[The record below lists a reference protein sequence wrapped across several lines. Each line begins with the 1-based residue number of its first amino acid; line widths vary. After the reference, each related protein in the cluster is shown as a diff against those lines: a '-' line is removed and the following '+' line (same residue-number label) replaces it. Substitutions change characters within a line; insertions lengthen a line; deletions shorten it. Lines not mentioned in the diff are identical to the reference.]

1 MNQRVGADQIAH
13 IYGSGRA
20 DGRERIQSGALL
32 LRLLRYLTPFRL
44 QLMGALVLVIIT
56 ALVQAI
62 GPALIA
68 RAIDVNITQ
77 KDLQGLTK
85 TMLLLL
91 GVYVVGLASQSGQ
104 GYLIGWIGQRFL
116 AQLRVQIFD
125 KIQSLPLAFFD
136 QNKAGDLMSRLVN
149 DIQTINQLLSQGIT
163 QVIGSVFSLVGIII
177 AMMVLSLPLAAA
189 SFLVLPVMIWVT
201 VLFARR
207 SGVAFRKTRTVLGIV
222 SSELEEELAGVRV
235 AQAYNRTEANIQH
248 FAEHNAANRDVNVQA
263 VIVTSAFTPSIDMLS
278 TLATVIVA
286 AFGGWLV
293 VNNKLQ
299 VGIVVAFFI
308 YVQQFF
314 RPIQIIS
321 NIYTQMQS
329 AFAGAERIFDLIDTP
344 LQQKDSPDAQVLPP
358 IEGRVVF
365 DHVNF
370 SYAAKPDPTNLV
382 LRDINLIAEQ
392 GQTIALVGETGAGK
406 STMVNLI
413 PRFYDVTS
421 GKMLIDGFD
430 TSDVTLASLRRQ
442 IGFVQQDTFLFS
454 GTVADNIRYG
464 RLDATD
470 AEVEE
475 AAKAVSVHDFILS
488 LPDGYKTKLG
498 ERGTGLSQGQR
509 QLIAFARTVLA
520 DARILILDEA
530 TSNIDT
536 YTESLIQNALKKLL
550 NGRTSFIIAHRLST
564 VRDADLVLV
573 VDKGQIVE
581 RGTHDELLALGGR
594 YAELYQR
601 SVPID
606 ACKLA

>member
-1 MNQRVGADQIAH
+1 MNQRASAEELDH

-20 DGRERIQSGALL
+20 DGQQRIQSGKLL
-32 LRLLRYLTPFRL
+32 LRLLRYLAPFRL
-44 QLMGALVLVIIT
+44 QLLGALILIIIT
-56 ALVQAI
+56 ALVQAL

-68 RAIDVNITQ
+68 SAIDVNITQ
-77 KDLQGLTK
+77 QDLQGLTK
-85 TMLLLL
+85 TMFLLL
-91 GVYVVGLASQSGQ
+91 GVYIVGLLSQSGQ
-104 GYLIGWIGQRFL
+104 GYLIGWVGQRFL
-116 AQLRVQIFD
+116 SQLRVDLFD
-125 KIQSLPLAFFD
+125 KIQLLPLAFFD

-163 QVIGSVFSLVGIII
+163 QVIGSVFSLIGIII
-177 AMMVLSLPLAAA
+177 AMLVLSFPLALA
-189 SFLVLPVMIWVT
+189 SFLVLPFMIWFT

-222 SSELEEELAGVRV
+222 SSELEEELTGVRV
-235 AQAYNRTEANIQH
+235 AQAYNRTEANILH
-248 FAEHNAANRDVNVQA
+248 FAQHNAANRDVNIQA

-293 VNNKLQ
+293 VSHKLQ

-329 AFAGAERIFDLIDTP
+329 AFAGSERIFDLIDTP
-344 LQQKDSPDAQVLPP
+344 LQQQDSPKALELPP
-358 IEGRVVF
+358 IEGRVVY

-370 SYAAKPDPTNLV
+370 SYTAKPDPTNLV
-382 LRDINLIAEQ
+382 LRDINLVVEP

-421 GKMLIDGFD
+421 GKMVIDGFE
-430 TSDVTLASLRRQ
+430 TRDVTLASLRRQ

-454 GTVADNIRYG
+454 GTVAETIRYG
-464 RLDATD
+464 RLDASD
-470 AEVEE
+470 IEVEE

-488 LPDGYKTKLG
+488 LPEGYNTKLG

-520 DARILILDEA
+520 DTRILILDEA

-536 YTESLIQNALKKLL
+536 YTESLIQDALKKLL
-550 NGRTSFIIAHRLST
+550 KDRTSFIIAHRLST
-564 VRDADLVLV
+564 VRDANLVLV

-581 RGTHDELLALGGR
+581 RGTHDELLELSGR

-601 SVPID
+601 QLP
-606 ACKLA
+606 

>member
-13 IYGSGRA
+13 IYGSERV

-44 QLMGALVLVIIT
+44 QLLGALVLVIIT

-91 GVYVVGLASQSGQ
+91 GVYVVGLVSQSGQ
-104 GYLIGWIGQRFL
+104 VYLIGWIGQRFL

-177 AMMVLSLPLAAA
+177 AMLILSVPLAAA

-293 VNNKLQ
+293 VTQKLQ

-344 LQQKDSPDAQVLPP
+344 LQQKDNPNAQILSP
-358 IEGRVVF
+358 IKGRIVF

-370 SYAAKPDPTNLV
+370 SYAAKPDTTNMV
-382 LRDINLIAEQ
+382 IRDINLVAEQ

-421 GKMLIDGFD
+421 GKVLIDGFD

-470 AEVEE
+470 AEVED

-488 LPDGYKTKLG
+488 MPDGYKTKLG

-536 YTESLIQNALKKLL
+536 YTEGLIQNALKKLL
-550 NGRTSFIIAHRLST
+550 QGRTSFIIAHRLST
-564 VRDADLVLV
+564 IRDADLVLV

-581 RGTHDELLALGGR
+581 RGTHEELLALGGR

-601 SVPID
+601 QFP
-606 ACKLA
+606 

>member
-1 MNQRVGADQIAH
+1 
-13 IYGSGRA
+13 
-20 DGRERIQSGALL
+20 
-32 LRLLRYLTPFRL
+32 
-44 QLMGALVLVIIT
+44 
-56 ALVQAI
+56 
-62 GPALIA
+62 
-68 RAIDVNITQ
+68 
-77 KDLQGLTK
+77 
-85 TMLLLL
+85 
-91 GVYVVGLASQSGQ
+91 
-104 GYLIGWIGQRFL
+104 
-116 AQLRVQIFD
+116 
-125 KIQSLPLAFFD
+125 
-136 QNKAGDLMSRLVN
+136 MSRLVN

-189 SFLVLPVMIWVT
+189 SFLVLPVIIWVT

-278 TLATVIVA
+278 TLATVIVG

-293 VNNKLQ
+293 VTHKIQ
-299 VGIVVAFFI
+299 VRIVVAFFI
-308 YVQQFF
+308 YVQQFL

-329 AFAGAERIFDLIDTP
+329 AFAGAERIFNLIDTP
-344 LQQKDSPDAQVLPP
+344 LQQKDNPNARILPP

-365 DHVNF
+365 DHVTF

-382 LRDINLIAEQ
+382 LRDINLVAEQ

-421 GKMLIDGFD
+421 GQIMIDGFD

-536 YTESLIQNALKKLL
+536 YTESLIQTALKKLL
-550 NGRTSFIIAHRLST
+550 QGRTSFIIAHRLST
-564 VRDADLVLV
+564 IRDADLVLV
-573 VDKGQIVE
+573 VDKGQIIE

-601 SVPID
+601 QFP
-606 ACKLA
+606 

>member
-1 MNQRVGADQIAH
+1 MNQRLAADQITH
-13 IYGSGRA
+13 IYGSTRGS
-20 DGRERIQSGALL
+20 GQERIQSGALL
-32 LRLLRYLTPFRL
+32 RRLLSYLTPFRL
-44 QLMGALVLVIIT
+44 QLMGALVLVIIS

-68 RAIDVNITQ
+68 RAIDLNILQ
-77 KDLQGLTK
+77 KDYQGLTQ

-91 GVYVVGLASQSGQ
+91 GVYIVGLMSQSGQ
-104 GYLIGWIGQRFL
+104 VYLIGWVGQRFL
-116 AQLRVQIFD
+116 ALLRIRIFE

-163 QVIGSVFSLVGIII
+163 QVIGSVFSLVGILI
-177 AMMVLSLPLAAA
+177 AMVVLSLPLAAV
-189 SFLVLPVMIWVT
+189 SFLVLPVMIWIT

-207 SGVAFRKTRTVLGIV
+207 SGVAFRRTRTVLGIV

-286 AFGGWLV
+286 VFGGWLV
-293 VNNKLQ
+293 VNHKIA

-344 LQQKDSPDAQVLPP
+344 LQQQDSPEAQILPP
-358 IEGRVVF
+358 VEGRVVF
-365 DHVNF
+365 EHVNF
-370 SYAAKPDPTNLV
+370 SYNVKPDPTNLV
-382 LRDINLIAEQ
+382 LRDINLVAGA

-406 STMVNLI
+406 STLVNLI

-421 GKMLIDGFD
+421 GKVMIDGSD
-430 TSDVTLASLRRQ
+430 TSEVTLASLRRQ
-442 IGFVQQDTFLFS
+442 IGFVQQDTYLFS

-470 AEVEE
+470 TEVEE
-475 AAKAVSVHDFILS
+475 AAKAVSVHDFILA
-488 LPDGYKTKLG
+488 LPEGYNTKLG

-536 YTESLIQNALKKLL
+536 YTEGLIQNALKRLL
-550 NGRTSFIIAHRLST
+550 KGRTSFIIAHRLST
-564 VRDADLVLV
+564 IRDADLVLV

-581 RGTHDELLALGGR
+581 RGTHDELLALNGR

-601 SVPID
+601 QFP
-606 ACKLA
+606 

>member
-1 MNQRVGADQIAH
+1 MNQRLAADHITH
-13 IYGSGRA
+13 IYGSARGA
-20 DGRERIQSGALL
+20 GQERIQSGALL
-32 LRLLRYLTPFRL
+32 RRLLRYLAPFRL
-44 QLMGALVLVIIT
+44 QLLGSLVLVIIT

-77 KDLQGLTK
+77 KDFQGLTQ

-91 GVYVVGLASQSGQ
+91 GVYIVGLFSQSGQ
-104 GYLIGWIGQRFL
+104 GYLIGWVGQRFL
-116 AQLRVQIFD
+116 ARLRIQIFD

-163 QVIGSVFSLVGIII
+163 QVIGSVFSLVGILI
-177 AMMVLSLPLAAA
+177 AMVVLCLPLAVV
-189 SFLVLPVMIWVT
+189 SFLVLPVMIWIT

-207 SGVAFRKTRTVLGIV
+207 SGVAFRRTRTVLGIV
-222 SSELEEELAGVRV
+222 SSELEEELVGVRV
-235 AQAYNRTEANIQH
+235 AQAFNRTEANIQH

-278 TLATVIVA
+278 TFATAIVA
-286 AFGGWLV
+286 VFGGWLV
-293 VNNKLQ
+293 VNHIIAI
-299 VGIVVAFFI
+299 GIVVAFFI

-344 LQQKDSPDAQVLPP
+344 LQQQDSPEAQILPP
-358 IEGRVVF
+358 VEGHVVF
-365 DHVNF
+365 EHVNF
-370 SYAAKPDPTNLV
+370 SYDARPDPTNMV
-382 LRDINLIAEQ
+382 LRDINLVVEA

-406 STMVNLI
+406 STLVNLI
-413 PRFYDVTS
+413 PRFYDVTN
-421 GKMLIDGFD
+421 GKLMIDGYD
-430 TSDVTLASLRRQ
+430 TREVTLASLRRQ
-442 IGFVQQDTFLFS
+442 VGFVQQDTFLFS

-475 AAKAVSVHDFILS
+475 AAKAVSVHDFILA
-488 LPDGYKTKLG
+488 LPEGYKTRLG
-498 ERGTGLSQGQR
+498 ERGTGLSQGQK

-520 DARILILDEA
+520 DAHILILDEA

-536 YTESLIQNALKKLL
+536 YTEGLIQNALKRLL
-550 NGRTSFIIAHRLST
+550 TGRTSFIIAHRLST
-564 VRDADLVLV
+564 IRDADLVLV

-581 RGTHDELLALGGR
+581 RGTHDELLALNGR

-601 SVPID
+601 QFP
-606 ACKLA
+606 

>member
-1 MNQRVGADQIAH
+1 MNQRLAADKITH
-13 IYGSGRA
+13 IYGSARGT
-20 DGRERIQSGALL
+20 GQERIQSGALL
-32 LRLLRYLTPFRL
+32 RRLLRYLTPFRL
-44 QLMGALVLVIIT
+44 QLIGALVLVIIS

-68 RAIDVNITQ
+68 RAIDLNIIL
-77 KDLQGLTK
+77 KDYQGLTQ

-91 GVYVVGLASQSGQ
+91 GVYIVGLLSQSGQ
-104 GYLIGWIGQRFL
+104 GYLIGWVGQRFL
-116 AQLRVQIFD
+116 ALLRIRIFE

-177 AMMVLSLPLAAA
+177 AMFVLSLPLAAV
-189 SFLVLPVMIWVT
+189 SFLVLPVMVWIT

-207 SGVAFRKTRTVLGIV
+207 SGVAFRRTRTVLGIV
-222 SSELEEELAGVRV
+222 SSELEEELTGVRV
-235 AQAYNRTEANIQH
+235 AQAFNRTEANIQH

-293 VNNKLQ
+293 VNHKIA

-344 LQQKDSPDAQVLPP
+344 LQQQDSPEAQVLPP
-358 IEGRVVF
+358 VEGHVVF
-365 DHVNF
+365 EHVNF
-370 SYAAKPDPTNLV
+370 SYNVKPDPTNLV
-382 LRDINLIAEQ
+382 LHDINLVAGE

-406 STMVNLI
+406 STLVNLI

-421 GKMLIDGFD
+421 GRVMIDGYD

-470 AEVEE
+470 TEVEE
-475 AAKAVSVHDFILS
+475 AAKAVSVHDFILA
-488 LPDGYKTKLG
+488 LPEGYKTRLG

-536 YTESLIQNALKKLL
+536 YTEGLIQNALKRLL
-550 NGRTSFIIAHRLST
+550 KGRTSFIIAHRLST
-564 VRDADLVLV
+564 IRDADLVLV
-573 VDKGQIVE
+573 VDKGQIIE

-601 SVPID
+601 QFP
-606 ACKLA
+606 

>member
-1 MNQRVGADQIAH
+1 MNQRLAADKITH
-13 IYGSGRA
+13 IYGSARGT
-20 DGRERIQSGALL
+20 GQERIQSGALL
-32 LRLLRYLTPFRL
+32 RRLLRYLTPFRL
-44 QLMGALVLVIIT
+44 QLIGALVLVIIS

-68 RAIDVNITQ
+68 RAIDLNIIQ
-77 KDLQGLTK
+77 KDYQGLTQ

-91 GVYVVGLASQSGQ
+91 GVYIVGLLSQSGQ
-104 GYLIGWIGQRFL
+104 GYLIGWVGQRFL
-116 AQLRVQIFD
+116 ALLRIRIFE

-177 AMMVLSLPLAAA
+177 AMFVLSLPLAAV
-189 SFLVLPVMIWVT
+189 SFLVLPVMVWIT

-207 SGVAFRKTRTVLGIV
+207 SGVAFRRTRTVLGIV
-222 SSELEEELAGVRV
+222 SSELEEELTGVRV
-235 AQAYNRTEANIQH
+235 AQAFNRTEANIQH

-293 VNNKLQ
+293 VNHKIA
-299 VGIVVAFFI
+299 VGIVVAVFI

-344 LQQKDSPDAQVLPP
+344 LQQQDSPEAQVLPAVK
-358 IEGRVVF
+358 GHVVF
-365 DHVNF
+365 EHVNF
-370 SYAAKPDPTNLV
+370 SYNVKPDPTNLV
-382 LRDINLIAEQ
+382 LHDINLVAGE

-406 STMVNLI
+406 STLVNLI

-421 GKMLIDGFD
+421 GRVMIDGYD
-430 TSDVTLASLRRQ
+430 TSEVTLASLRRQ

-470 AEVEE
+470 TEVEE
-475 AAKAVSVHDFILS
+475 AAKAVSVHDFILA
-488 LPDGYKTKLG
+488 LPEGYKTRLG

-536 YTESLIQNALKKLL
+536 YTEGLIQNALKRLL
-550 NGRTSFIIAHRLST
+550 KGRTSFIIAHRLST
-564 VRDADLVLV
+564 IRDADLVLV
-573 VDKGQIVE
+573 VDKGQIIE

-601 SVPID
+601 QFP
-606 ACKLA
+606 

>member
-77 KDLQGLTK
+77 KDLQGLTM

-91 GVYVVGLASQSGQ
+91 GVYLVGLASQSGQ
-104 GYLIGWIGQRFL
+104 GYLIGLVGQRFL

-177 AMMVLSLPLAAA
+177 AMVILSLPLAVAC
-189 SFLVLPVMIWVT
+189 FLVLPVMIWVT

-293 VNNKLQ
+293 VSNKLQ

-344 LQQKDSPDAQVLPP
+344 LQQKDSPNAQVLPP
-358 IEGRVVF
+358 IEGRVAF

-370 SYAAKPDPTNLV
+370 SYAAKPDSTNLV
-382 LRDINLIAEQ
+382 LRDINLVADQ

-470 AEVEE
+470 AEVED

-520 DARILILDEA
+520 DAHILILDEA

-564 VRDADLVLV
+564 VRDADLVVV

-581 RGTHDELLALGGR
+581 RGTHDELLTLGGR

-601 SVPID
+601 QLP
-606 ACKLA
+606 

>member
-1 MNQRVGADQIAH
+1 MSQRLAADKITH
-13 IYGSGRA
+13 IYGSSRGT
-20 DGRERIQSGALL
+20 GQERIQSGALL
-32 LRLLRYLTPFRL
+32 RRLLRYLTPFRL
-44 QLMGALVLVIIT
+44 QLIGALFLVIIS

-68 RAIDVNITQ
+68 RAIDLNIIQ
-77 KDLQGLTK
+77 KDYQGLTQ

-91 GVYVVGLASQSGQ
+91 GVYIVGLLSQSGQ
-104 GYLIGWIGQRFL
+104 GYLIGWVGQRFL
-116 AQLRVQIFD
+116 ALLRIRIFE

-177 AMMVLSLPLAAA
+177 AMFVLSLPLAAV
-189 SFLVLPVMIWVT
+189 SFLVLPVMVWIT

-207 SGVAFRKTRTVLGIV
+207 SGVAFRRTRTVLGIV
-222 SSELEEELAGVRV
+222 SSELEEELTGVRV
-235 AQAYNRTEANIQH
+235 AQAFNRTEANIQH

-286 AFGGWLV
+286 VFGGWLV
-293 VNNKLQ
+293 VNHKIAI
-299 VGIVVAFFI
+299 GIVVAFFI

-344 LQQKDSPDAQVLPP
+344 LQQQDSPEAQVLPP
-358 IEGRVVF
+358 VEGHVVF
-365 DHVNF
+365 EHVNF
-370 SYAAKPDPTNLV
+370 SYNVKPDPTNMV
-382 LRDINLIAEQ
+382 LHDINLIARE

-406 STMVNLI
+406 STLVNLI

-421 GKMLIDGFD
+421 GRVMIDGYD
-430 TSDVTLASLRRQ
+430 TSEVTLASLRRQ

-470 AEVEE
+470 TEVEE
-475 AAKAVSVHDFILS
+475 AAKAVSVHDFILA
-488 LPDGYKTKLG
+488 LPEGYKTRLG

-536 YTESLIQNALKKLL
+536 YTEGLIQNALKRLL
-550 NGRTSFIIAHRLST
+550 KSRTSFIIAHRLST
-564 VRDADLVLV
+564 IRDADLVLV
-573 VDKGQIVE
+573 VDKGQIIE

-601 SVPID
+601 QFP
-606 ACKLA
+606 

>member
-1 MNQRVGADQIAH
+1 MNQRLAADQITH
-13 IYGSGRA
+13 IYGSARGT
-20 DGRERIQSGALL
+20 GQERIQSGALL
-32 LRLLRYLTPFRL
+32 RRLLRYLTPFRL
-44 QLMGALVLVIIT
+44 QLIGALVLVIIS

-68 RAIDVNITQ
+68 RAIDSNIIQ
-77 KDLQGLTK
+77 KDYQGLTQ

-91 GVYVVGLASQSGQ
+91 GVYIVGLLSQSGQ
-104 GYLIGWIGQRFL
+104 GYLIGWVGQRFL
-116 AQLRVQIFD
+116 ALLRIRIFE

-163 QVIGSVFSLVGIII
+163 QVIGSVFSLVGILI
-177 AMMVLSLPLAAA
+177 AMVVLSLPLAAV
-189 SFLVLPVMIWVT
+189 SFLVLPVMVWIT

-207 SGVAFRKTRTVLGIV
+207 SGVAFRRTRTVLGIV
-222 SSELEEELAGVRV
+222 SSELEEELTGVRV
-235 AQAYNRTEANIQH
+235 AQAFNRTEANIQH

-293 VNNKLQ
+293 VNHKIA

-344 LQQKDSPDAQVLPP
+344 LQQQDSPEAQILPP
-358 IEGRVVF
+358 VEGHVVF
-365 DHVNF
+365 EHVNF
-370 SYAAKPDPTNLV
+370 SYNVKPDPTNMV
-382 LRDINLIAEQ
+382 LHDINLVARE

-406 STMVNLI
+406 STLVNLI

-421 GKMLIDGFD
+421 GKVMIDGSD
-430 TSDVTLASLRRQ
+430 TSEVTLASLRRQ

-470 AEVEE
+470 TEVEE
-475 AAKAVSVHDFILS
+475 AAKAVSVHDFILA
-488 LPDGYKTKLG
+488 LPEGYKTRLG

-536 YTESLIQNALKKLL
+536 YTEGLIQNALKRLL
-550 NGRTSFIIAHRLST
+550 KGRTSFIIAHRLST
-564 VRDADLVLV
+564 IRDADLVLV
-573 VDKGQIVE
+573 VDKGQIIE

-601 SVPID
+601 QFP
-606 ACKLA
+606 

>member
-68 RAIDVNITQ
+68 RAIDMNITQ
-77 KDLQGLTK
+77 KDLPGLTE

-91 GVYVVGLASQSGQ
+91 GVYLVGLVSQSGQ
-104 GYLIGWIGQRFL
+104 GYLIGWVGQRFL

-344 LQQKDSPDAQVLPP
+344 LQQKDSPNAQVLPP

-382 LRDINLIAEQ
+382 LRDINLIAGQ

-454 GTVADNIRYG
+454 GTVAENIRYG

-470 AEVEE
+470 AEVED
-475 AAKAVSVHDFILS
+475 AAQAVSVHDFILS

-573 VDKGQIVE
+573 VDQGQIVE

-601 SVPID
+601 QFP
-606 ACKLA
+606 

>member
-1 MNQRVGADQIAH
+1 
-13 IYGSGRA
+13 
-20 DGRERIQSGALL
+20 
-32 LRLLRYLTPFRL
+32 L
-44 QLMGALVLVIIT
+44 QLIGALVLVIIS

-68 RAIDVNITQ
+68 RAIDLNIIQ
-77 KDLQGLTK
+77 KDYQGLTQ

-91 GVYVVGLASQSGQ
+91 GVYIVGLLSQSGQ
-104 GYLIGWIGQRFL
+104 GYLIGWVGQRFL
-116 AQLRVQIFD
+116 ALLRIRIFE

-177 AMMVLSLPLAAA
+177 AMFVLSLPLAAV
-189 SFLVLPVMIWVT
+189 SFLVLPVMVWIT

-207 SGVAFRKTRTVLGIV
+207 SGVAFRRTRTVLGIV
-222 SSELEEELAGVRV
+222 SSELEEELTGVRV
-235 AQAYNRTEANIQH
+235 AQAFNRTEANIQH

-293 VNNKLQ
+293 VNHKIP

-344 LQQKDSPDAQVLPP
+344 LQQQDSPEAQVLPP
-358 IEGRVVF
+358 VKGHVVF
-365 DHVNF
+365 EHVNF
-370 SYAAKPDPTNLV
+370 SYNVKPDPTNLV
-382 LRDINLIAEQ
+382 LHDINLVAGE

-406 STMVNLI
+406 STLVNLI

-421 GKMLIDGFD
+421 GRVMIDGSD
-430 TSDVTLASLRRQ
+430 TSEVTLASLRRQ

-475 AAKAVSVHDFILS
+475 AAKAVSVHDFILA
-488 LPDGYKTKLG
+488 LPEGYKTRLG

-536 YTESLIQNALKKLL
+536 YTESLIQNALKRLL
-550 NGRTSFIIAHRLST
+550 KGRTSFIIAHRLST
-564 VRDADLVLV
+564 IRDADLVLV

-601 SVPID
+601 QFP
-606 ACKLA
+606 

>member
-1 MNQRVGADQIAH
+1 MNQRASAEELDH

-20 DGRERIQSGALL
+20 DGQQRIQSGKLL
-32 LRLLRYLTPFRL
+32 LRLLRYLAPFRL
-44 QLMGALVLVIIT
+44 QLLGSLILIIIT
-56 ALVQAI
+56 ALVQAL

-68 RAIDVNITQ
+68 SAIDVNITQ
-77 KDLQGLTK
+77 QDLQGLTK
-85 TMLLLL
+85 TMFLLL
-91 GVYVVGLASQSGQ
+91 GVYIVGLLSQSGQ
-104 GYLIGWIGQRFL
+104 GYLIGWVGQRFL
-116 AQLRVQIFD
+116 SQLRVDLFD
-125 KIQSLPLAFFD
+125 KIQLLPLAFFD

-163 QVIGSVFSLVGIII
+163 QVIGSVFSLIGIII
-177 AMMVLSLPLAAA
+177 AMLVLSFPLALA
-189 SFLVLPVMIWVT
+189 SFLVLPFMIWFT

-222 SSELEEELAGVRV
+222 SSELEEELTGVRV
-235 AQAYNRTEANIQH
+235 AQAYNRTEANILH
-248 FAEHNAANRDVNVQA
+248 FAQHNAANRDVNIQA

-293 VNNKLQ
+293 VSHRLQ

-329 AFAGAERIFDLIDTP
+329 AFAGSERIFDLIDTP
-344 LQQKDSPDAQVLPP
+344 LQQQDSPKALELPP
-358 IEGRVVF
+358 IEGRVVY

-370 SYAAKPDPTNLV
+370 SYTAKPDPTNLV
-382 LRDINLIAEQ
+382 LRDINLVVEP

-421 GKMLIDGFD
+421 GKMVIDGFE
-430 TSDVTLASLRRQ
+430 TRDVTLASLRRQ

-454 GTVADNIRYG
+454 GTVAENIRYG
-464 RLDATD
+464 RLDASD
-470 AEVEE
+470 IEVEE

-488 LPDGYKTKLG
+488 LPEGYNTKLG

-520 DARILILDEA
+520 DTRILILDEA

-536 YTESLIQNALKKLL
+536 YTESLIQVALKKLL
-550 NGRTSFIIAHRLST
+550 KDRTSFIIAHRLST
-564 VRDADLVLV
+564 VRDANLVLV

-581 RGTHDELLALGGR
+581 RGTHDELLELSGR

-601 SVPID
+601 QLP
-606 ACKLA
+606 

>member
-1 MNQRVGADQIAH
+1 MNQRLAADKITH
-13 IYGSGRA
+13 IYGSARGT
-20 DGRERIQSGALL
+20 GQERIQSGALL
-32 LRLLRYLTPFRL
+32 RRLLRYLTPFRL
-44 QLMGALVLVIIT
+44 QLIVALVLVIIS

-68 RAIDVNITQ
+68 RAIDLNIIQ
-77 KDLQGLTK
+77 KDYQGLTQ

-91 GVYVVGLASQSGQ
+91 GVYIVGLLSQSGQ
-104 GYLIGWIGQRFL
+104 GYLIGWVGQRFL
-116 AQLRVQIFD
+116 ALLRIRIFE

-177 AMMVLSLPLAAA
+177 AMFVLSLPLAAV
-189 SFLVLPVMIWVT
+189 SFLVLPVMVWIT

-207 SGVAFRKTRTVLGIV
+207 SGVAFRRTRTVLGIV
-222 SSELEEELAGVRV
+222 SSELEEELTGVRV
-235 AQAYNRTEANIQH
+235 AQAFNRTEANIQH

-293 VNNKLQ
+293 VNHKIP

-344 LQQKDSPDAQVLPP
+344 LQQQDSPEAQILPP
-358 IEGRVVF
+358 VKGHVVF
-365 DHVNF
+365 EQVNF
-370 SYAAKPDPTNLV
+370 SYNVKPDPTNLV
-382 LRDINLIAEQ
+382 LHDINLVAGE

-406 STMVNLI
+406 STLVNLI

-421 GKMLIDGFD
+421 GRVMIDGYD
-430 TSDVTLASLRRQ
+430 IREVTLASLRRQ

-470 AEVEE
+470 TEVEE
-475 AAKAVSVHDFILS
+475 AAKAVSVHDFILT
-488 LPDGYKTKLG
+488 LPEGYKTMLG

-536 YTESLIQNALKKLL
+536 YTEGLIQNALKRLL
-550 NGRTSFIIAHRLST
+550 KGRTSFIIAHRLST
-564 VRDADLVLV
+564 VHDADLVLV
-573 VDKGQIVE
+573 VDKGQILE
-581 RGTHDELLALGGR
+581 RGTHDQLLELGGR

-601 SVPID
+601 QFR
-606 ACKLA
+606 

>member
-1 MNQRVGADQIAH
+1 M
-13 IYGSGRA
+13 
-20 DGRERIQSGALL
+20 
-32 LRLLRYLTPFRL
+32 
-44 QLMGALVLVIIT
+44 
-56 ALVQAI
+56 
-62 GPALIA
+62 
-68 RAIDVNITQ
+68 
-77 KDLQGLTK
+77 
-85 TMLLLL
+85 
-91 GVYVVGLASQSGQ
+91 
-104 GYLIGWIGQRFL
+104 
-116 AQLRVQIFD
+116 
-125 KIQSLPLAFFD
+125 
-136 QNKAGDLMSRLVN
+136 
-149 DIQTINQLLSQGIT
+149 
-163 QVIGSVFSLVGIII
+163 
-177 AMMVLSLPLAAA
+177 
-189 SFLVLPVMIWVT
+189 
-201 VLFARR
+201 
-207 SGVAFRKTRTVLGIV
+207 
-222 SSELEEELAGVRV
+222 
-235 AQAYNRTEANIQH
+235 
-248 FAEHNAANRDVNVQA
+248 
-263 VIVTSAFTPSIDMLS
+263 
-278 TLATVIVA
+278 
-286 AFGGWLV
+286 
-293 VNNKLQ
+293 
-299 VGIVVAFFI
+299 
-308 YVQQFF
+308 QQFF

-321 NIYTQMQS
+321 NLYTQMQS

-344 LQQKDSPDAQVLPP
+344 LQQKDSPKAQELPP

-370 SYAAKPDPTNLV
+370 SYATKPDPTNLV
-382 LRDINLIAEQ
+382 LRDINLVAEQ

-430 TSDVTLASLRRQ
+430 TSEETLASLRRQ

-475 AAKAVSVHDFILS
+475 AAKAVSVHDFILA

-536 YTESLIQNALKKLL
+536 YTEGLIQNALKRLL
-550 NGRTSFIIAHRLST
+550 KGRTSFIIAHRLST
-564 VRDADLVLV
+564 IRDADLVLV

-581 RGTHDELLALGGR
+581 QGTHDELLELGGR

-601 SVPID
+601 QFP
-606 ACKLA
+606 

>member
-1 MNQRVGADQIAH
+1 MNQRLAADKITH
-13 IYGSGRA
+13 IYGSARGT
-20 DGRERIQSGALL
+20 GQERIQSGALL
-32 LRLLRYLTPFRL
+32 RRLLRYLTPFRL
-44 QLMGALVLVIIT
+44 QLIVALVLVIIS

-68 RAIDVNITQ
+68 RAIDLNIIQ
-77 KDLQGLTK
+77 KDYQGLTQ

-91 GVYVVGLASQSGQ
+91 GVYIVGLLSQSGQ
-104 GYLIGWIGQRFL
+104 GYLIGWVGQRFL
-116 AQLRVQIFD
+116 ALLRIRIFE

-177 AMMVLSLPLAAA
+177 AMFVLSLPLAAV
-189 SFLVLPVMIWVT
+189 SFLVLPVMVWIT

-207 SGVAFRKTRTVLGIV
+207 SGVAFRRTRTVLGIV
-222 SSELEEELAGVRV
+222 SSELEEELTGVRV
-235 AQAYNRTEANIQH
+235 AQAFNRTEANIQH

-293 VNNKLQ
+293 VNHKIP

-344 LQQKDSPDAQVLPP
+344 LQQQDSPEAQILPP
-358 IEGRVVF
+358 VKGHVVF
-365 DHVNF
+365 EQVNF
-370 SYAAKPDPTNLV
+370 SYNVKPDPTNLV
-382 LRDINLIAEQ
+382 LHDINLAAGE

-406 STMVNLI
+406 STLVNLI

-421 GKMLIDGFD
+421 GRVMIDGYD
-430 TSDVTLASLRRQ
+430 IREVTLASLRRQ

-470 AEVEE
+470 TEVEE
-475 AAKAVSVHDFILS
+475 AAKAVSVHDFILT
-488 LPDGYKTKLG
+488 LPEGYKTMLG

-536 YTESLIQNALKKLL
+536 YTEGLIQNALKRLL
-550 NGRTSFIIAHRLST
+550 KGRTSFIIAHRLST
-564 VRDADLVLV
+564 VHDADLVLV
-573 VDKGQIVE
+573 VDKGQILE
-581 RGTHDELLALGGR
+581 RGTHDQLLELGGR

-601 SVPID
+601 QFR
-606 ACKLA
+606 

>member
-1 MNQRVGADQIAH
+1 MNQRLAADQITH
-13 IYGSGRA
+13 IYGSARGT
-20 DGRERIQSGALL
+20 GQERIKSGALL
-32 LRLLRYLTPFRL
+32 RRLLSYLTPFRL
-44 QLMGALVLVIIT
+44 QLMGALVLVIIS

-68 RAIDVNITQ
+68 RAIDLNIIQ
-77 KDLQGLTK
+77 KDYQGLTQ

-91 GVYVVGLASQSGQ
+91 GVYIVGLLSQSGQ
-104 GYLIGWIGQRFL
+104 GYLIGWVGQRFL
-116 AQLRVQIFD
+116 ALLRIRIFE

-163 QVIGSVFSLVGIII
+163 QVIGSVFSLVGILI
-177 AMMVLSLPLAAA
+177 AMVVLSLPLAAV
-189 SFLVLPVMIWVT
+189 SFLVLPVMIWIT

-207 SGVAFRKTRTVLGIV
+207 SGVAFRRTRTVLGIV

-293 VNNKLQ
+293 VNHKIA

-344 LQQKDSPDAQVLPP
+344 LQQQDSPEAQILPP
-358 IEGRVVF
+358 VEGHVVF
-365 DHVNF
+365 EHVNF
-370 SYAAKPDPTNLV
+370 SYNVKPDPTNLV
-382 LRDINLIAEQ
+382 LHDINLVAGK

-406 STMVNLI
+406 STLVNLI

-421 GKMLIDGFD
+421 GRVMIDGSD
-430 TSDVTLASLRRQ
+430 TSEVTLASLRRQ
-442 IGFVQQDTFLFS
+442 IGFVQQDTYLFS

-470 AEVEE
+470 PEVEE
-475 AAKAVSVHDFILS
+475 AAKAVSVHDFILA
-488 LPDGYKTKLG
+488 LPEGYKTRLG

-536 YTESLIQNALKKLL
+536 YTEGLIQNALKRLL
-550 NGRTSFIIAHRLST
+550 KGRTSFIIAHRLST
-564 VRDADLVLV
+564 IRDADLVLV

-581 RGTHDELLALGGR
+581 RGTHDELLALNGR

-601 SVPID
+601 QFP
-606 ACKLA
+606 

>member
-1 MNQRVGADQIAH
+1 MNQRLAADQKTH
-13 IYGSGRA
+13 IYGSARGT
-20 DGRERIQSGALL
+20 GQERIQSGALL
-32 LRLLRYLTPFRL
+32 RRLLRYLTPFRL
-44 QLMGALVLVIIT
+44 QLIVALVLVIIS

-68 RAIDVNITQ
+68 RAIDLNIIQ
-77 KDLQGLTK
+77 KDYQGLTQ

-91 GVYVVGLASQSGQ
+91 GVYIVGLLSQSGQ
-104 GYLIGWIGQRFL
+104 GYLIGWVGQRFL
-116 AQLRVQIFD
+116 ALLRIRIFE

-177 AMMVLSLPLAAA
+177 AMFVLSLPLAAV
-189 SFLVLPVMIWVT
+189 SFLVLPVMVWIT

-207 SGVAFRKTRTVLGIV
+207 SGVAFRRTRTVLGIV
-222 SSELEEELAGVRV
+222 SSELEEELTGVRV
-235 AQAYNRTEANIQH
+235 AQAFNRTEANIQH

-293 VNNKLQ
+293 VNHKIP

-344 LQQKDSPDAQVLPP
+344 LQQQDSPEAQVLPP
-358 IEGRVVF
+358 VEGHVVF
-365 DHVNF
+365 EHVNF
-370 SYAAKPDPTNLV
+370 SYNVKPDPTNLV
-382 LRDINLIAEQ
+382 LHDINLVAGE

-406 STMVNLI
+406 STLVNLI

-421 GKMLIDGFD
+421 GRVMIDGSD
-430 TSDVTLASLRRQ
+430 TSEVTLASLRRQ
-442 IGFVQQDTFLFS
+442 IGFVQQDTYLFS

-475 AAKAVSVHDFILS
+475 AAKAVSVHDFILA
-488 LPDGYKTKLG
+488 LPEGYKTRLG

-536 YTESLIQNALKKLL
+536 YTEGLIQNALKRLL
-550 NGRTSFIIAHRLST
+550 KGRTSFIIAHRLST
-564 VRDADLVLV
+564 IRDADLVLV

-601 SVPID
+601 QFP
-606 ACKLA
+606 

>member
-1 MNQRVGADQIAH
+1 MNQRLAADKITH
-13 IYGSGRA
+13 IYGSARGT
-20 DGRERIQSGALL
+20 GQERIQSGALL
-32 LRLLRYLTPFRL
+32 RRLLRYLTPFRL
-44 QLMGALVLVIIT
+44 QLIGALVLVIIS

-68 RAIDVNITQ
+68 RAIDLNIIQ
-77 KDLQGLTK
+77 KDYQGLTQ

-91 GVYVVGLASQSGQ
+91 GVYIVGLLSQSGQ
-104 GYLIGWIGQRFL
+104 VYLIGLVGQRFL
-116 AQLRVQIFD
+116 ALLRIRIFE

-177 AMMVLSLPLAAA
+177 AMFVLSLPLAAV
-189 SFLVLPVMIWVT
+189 SFLVLPVMVWIT

-207 SGVAFRKTRTVLGIV
+207 SGVAFRRTRTVLGIV
-222 SSELEEELAGVRV
+222 SSELEEELTGVRV
-235 AQAYNRTEANIQH
+235 AQAFNRTEANIQH

-293 VNNKLQ
+293 VNHKIA

-344 LQQKDSPDAQVLPP
+344 LQQQDSPEAQILPP
-358 IEGRVVF
+358 VKGHVVF
-365 DHVNF
+365 EHVNF
-370 SYAAKPDPTNLV
+370 SYNVKPDPTNLV
-382 LRDINLIAEQ
+382 LHDINLVAGE

-406 STMVNLI
+406 STLVNLI

-421 GKMLIDGFD
+421 GRVMIDGSD
-430 TSDVTLASLRRQ
+430 TSEVTLASLRRQ
-442 IGFVQQDTFLFS
+442 IGFVQQDTYLFS

-475 AAKAVSVHDFILS
+475 AAKAVSVHDFILA
-488 LPDGYKTKLG
+488 LPEGYKTRLG

-536 YTESLIQNALKKLL
+536 YTESLIQNALERLL
-550 NGRTSFIIAHRLST
+550 KGRTSFIIAHRLST
-564 VRDADLVLV
+564 IRDADLVLV

-594 YAELYQR
+594 YAEFYQR
-601 SVPID
+601 QFP
-606 ACKLA
+606 

>member
-13 IYGSGRA
+13 IYGSGRV

-44 QLMGALVLVIIT
+44 QLLGALVLVIIT

-77 KDLQGLTK
+77 KDLQGLTR

-104 GYLIGWIGQRFL
+104 VYMIGWIGQKFL

-163 QVIGSVFSLVGIII
+163 QVIGSLFSLVGIII

-293 VNNKLQ
+293 VSHKLQ

-344 LQQKDSPDAQVLPP
+344 LQQKDSPEAQILPA

-382 LRDINLIAEQ
+382 LRDINLVAEQ

-413 PRFYDVTS
+413 PRFYDVIS
-421 GKMLIDGFD
+421 GKVLIDGFD
-430 TSDVTLASLRRQ
+430 TSEVTLASLRRQ

-475 AAKAVSVHDFILS
+475 AAKAVSVHDFILA
-488 LPDGYKTKLG
+488 LPDGYNTKLG

-536 YTESLIQNALKKLL
+536 YTESLIQDALKRLL
-550 NGRTSFIIAHRLST
+550 KGRTSFIIAHRLST

-601 SVPID
+601 QFP
-606 ACKLA
+606 

>member
-1 MNQRVGADQIAH
+1 MSQRLAADKITH
-13 IYGSGRA
+13 IYGSSRGT
-20 DGRERIQSGALL
+20 GQERIQSGALL
-32 LRLLRYLTPFRL
+32 RRLLRYLTPFRL
-44 QLMGALVLVIIT
+44 QLIGALVLVIIS

-68 RAIDVNITQ
+68 RAIDLNIIL
-77 KDLQGLTK
+77 KDYQGLTQ

-91 GVYVVGLASQSGQ
+91 GVYIVGLLSQSGQ
-104 GYLIGWIGQRFL
+104 GYLIGWVGQRFL
-116 AQLRVQIFD
+116 ALLRIRIFE

-177 AMMVLSLPLAAA
+177 AMFVLSLPLAAV
-189 SFLVLPVMIWVT
+189 SFLVLPVMVWIT

-207 SGVAFRKTRTVLGIV
+207 SGVAFRRTRTVLGIV
-222 SSELEEELAGVRV
+222 SSELEEELTGVRV
-235 AQAYNRTEANIQH
+235 AQAFNRTEANIQH

-286 AFGGWLV
+286 VFGGWLV
-293 VNNKLQ
+293 VNHKIA

-344 LQQKDSPDAQVLPP
+344 LQQQDSPEAQVLPP
-358 IEGRVVF
+358 VEGHVVF
-365 DHVNF
+365 EHVNF
-370 SYAAKPDPTNLV
+370 SYNVKPDPTNLV
-382 LRDINLIAEQ
+382 LHDINLVAGE

-406 STMVNLI
+406 STLVNLI

-421 GKMLIDGFD
+421 GRVMIDGYD
-430 TSDVTLASLRRQ
+430 TSEVTLASLRRQ

-470 AEVEE
+470 TEVEE
-475 AAKAVSVHDFILS
+475 AAKAVSVHDFILA
-488 LPDGYKTKLG
+488 LPEGYKTRLG

-536 YTESLIQNALKKLL
+536 YTEGLIQNALKRLL
-550 NGRTSFIIAHRLST
+550 KGRTSFIIAHRLST
-564 VRDADLVLV
+564 IRDADLVLV
-573 VDKGQIVE
+573 VAKGQIVE

-601 SVPID
+601 QFP
-606 ACKLA
+606 

>member
-20 DGRERIQSGALL
+20 DGRESIQSGALL

-44 QLMGALVLVIIT
+44 QLMGTLVLVIIT

-77 KDLQGLTK
+77 KDLPGLTE

-91 GVYVVGLASQSGQ
+91 GVYLVGLVSQSSQ
-104 GYLIGWIGQRFL
+104 GYLIGWVGQRFL

-136 QNKAGDLMSRLVN
+136 QNKSGDLMSRLVN

-177 AMMVLSLPLAAA
+177 AMLILSLPLAVA

-293 VNNKLQ
+293 VSNKLQ

-344 LQQKDSPDAQVLPP
+344 LQQKDSPDAQVLPH

-382 LRDINLIAEQ
+382 LRDINLLAEQ

-413 PRFYDVTS
+413 PRFYDATS
-421 GKMLIDGFD
+421 GKVLVDGFD

-475 AAKAVSVHDFILS
+475 AAKTVSVHDFILS
-488 LPDGYKTKLG
+488 LPEGYKTKLG

-536 YTESLIQNALKKLL
+536 YTESLIQNALKNLL
-550 NGRTSFIIAHRLST
+550 KGRTSFIIAHRLST

-573 VDKGQIVE
+573 VDQGQIVE
-581 RGTHDELLALGGR
+581 RGTHDELLVLGGR
-594 YAELYQR
+594 YSELYQR
-601 SVPID
+601 QFP
-606 ACKLA
+606 